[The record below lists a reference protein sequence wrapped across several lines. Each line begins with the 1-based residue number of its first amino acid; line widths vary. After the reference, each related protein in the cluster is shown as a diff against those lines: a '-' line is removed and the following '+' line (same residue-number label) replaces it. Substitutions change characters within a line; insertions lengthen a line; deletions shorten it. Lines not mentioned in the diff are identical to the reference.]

1 MPLEFEWGSTLKF
14 YIALAIQSI
23 FTILTLPIRE
33 HDRSFCLLVSSI
45 SFKTFFFFLHFPLL
59 GSFIFLVRFIH
70 SYSLFETHRISFSA
84 SLLLVYRKAVDAC
97 VLILYLVIF
106 LSGCIG
112 SKIFFWWRFK
122 GILSICSCH
131 LLTGKLRLLLI
142 FVFLWF
148 LLITDFTET
157 FGIVR
162 MVRVGI
168 SVSLLRLD
176 ETLSVS
182 SHLVWYWL

>member
-1 MPLEFEWGSTLKF
+1 MKIPLEFEWGSTLKF

-45 SFKTFFFFLHFPLL
+45 SFKTFFFLHFPLL

-97 VLILYLVIF
+97 VLILYLDIF

-112 SKIFFWWRFK
+112 SKIF
-122 GILSICSCH
+122 
-131 LLTGKLRLLLI
+131 
-142 FVFLWF
+142 
-148 LLITDFTET
+148 
-157 FGIVR
+157 
-162 MVRVGI
+162 
-168 SVSLLRLD
+168 
-176 ETLSVS
+176 
-182 SHLVWYWL
+182 LVEA